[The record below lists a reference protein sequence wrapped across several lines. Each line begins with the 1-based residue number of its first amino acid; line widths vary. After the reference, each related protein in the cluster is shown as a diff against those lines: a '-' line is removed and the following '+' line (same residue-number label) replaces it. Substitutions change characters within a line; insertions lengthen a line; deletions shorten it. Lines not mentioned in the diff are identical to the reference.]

1 MCGKGKCSD
10 SLFQSSSLRDTK
22 SHRNNLGSIF
32 WICDEIKNWLLGL
45 LIYSAVF
52 IFISLLNYNHY
63 VLFQC
68 TFFFFAV
75 LYSYLKYFL

>member
-1 MCGKGKCSD
+1 MGKESSD
-10 SLFQSSSLRDTK
+10 SLFQSSSLRDIK
-22 SHRNNLGSIF
+22 SHRNNLASIF

-63 VLFQC
+63 ALISVY
-68 TFFFFAV
+68 FFFLLFYIV
-75 LYSYLKYFL
+75 T